1 MLNKHTTF
9 IRRLMYTKFRLL
21 STGLK
26 FITVK
31 DYLEVQNDD
40 PLPCLANSEKFP
52 TPSQHLKI
60 KKDSW
65 YFIKIRVEDPS
76 FSTYAKFSEKNNN
89 LDTHTLNVDFSE
101 NCTENFPKFE
111 LRASFFLDELYRF
124 SRYAV

>member
-76 FSTYAKFSEKNNN
+76 FSTYTKFSEKNNN
-89 LDTHTLNVDFSE
+89 LDRHTLNVDFSE

>member
-40 PLPCLANSEKFP
+40 PLHCLANSEKFP

-76 FSTYAKFSEKNNN
+76 FSTYTKFSEKNNN
-89 LDTHTLNVDFSE
+89 LDRHNLNVDFSE
-101 NCTENFPKFE
+101 NCTENFPKCE